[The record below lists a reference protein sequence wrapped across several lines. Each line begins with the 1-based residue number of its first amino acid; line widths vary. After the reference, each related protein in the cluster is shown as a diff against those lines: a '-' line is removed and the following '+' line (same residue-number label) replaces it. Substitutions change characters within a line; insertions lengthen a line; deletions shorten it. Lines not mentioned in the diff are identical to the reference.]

1 MDNPCPTWLSDPS
14 WDNITELAKL
24 SNFQGIT
31 MSFEQNP
38 RDWNLW
44 FTATQPEN
52 CQLPGGPAR
61 SGSLRPL
68 PAGPPP
74 PALSSSVCVCVSR
87 RVGEQL

>member
-1 MDNPCPTWLSDPS
+1 MLGVWCRLQVLDKDEQMDNPCPTWLSDPS

-52 CQLPGGPAR
+52 NPLPGGQVRWTHSCLDP
-61 SGSLRPL
+61 PL
-68 PAGPPP
+68 PPP
-74 PALSSSVCVCVSR
+74 PH
-87 RVGEQL
+87 

>member
-52 CQLPGGPAR
+52 NPLPGGRIRPAV
-61 SGSLRPL
+61 SAHCCLDPPL
-68 PAGPPP
+68 HSPP
-74 PALSSSVCVCVSR
+74 CVRVSR
-87 RVGEQL
+87 